1 MTFIDVNVLLYAY
14 NRSSEH
20 HALAKAFVDS
30 EFSNDEATGFSWLTL
45 LGFIRLAI
53 NPRVHP
59 DPISIVRATAIVDEW
74 LALPHTVVVA
84 PGPRHWSI
92 LKDLL
97 SRAQIGAALVSD
109 AHLAALAIEHDAKL
123 VSADRDFTRFQKLRF
138 THLLEV
144 RL

>member
-1 MTFIDVNVLLYAY
+1 VTFIDVNVLLYAD

-20 HALAKAFVDS
+20 HALAKAFIDS
-30 EFSNDEATGFSWLTL
+30 EFSSDEATGFSWLTL
-45 LGFIRLAI
+45 LAFTRLAI
-53 NPRVHP
+53 NPRVYAN
-59 DPISIVRATAIVDEW
+59 PISTARATSIVDEW
-74 LALPHTVVVA
+74 LSLPHTVVVA

-92 LKDLL
+92 LKDSL
-97 SRAQIGAALVSD
+97 SRAQVGAALVSD

-123 VSADRDFTRFQKLRF
+123 VSADRDFTRFPKLRF